1 MKTSIK
7 GIDLIKQFE
16 GCKLTSY
23 LCPAGIWTIGYGNT
37 YYLDGTKVVK
47 GQRINQN
54 EANLLLAK
62 LLPKYENTV
71 NKNITATLTQ
81 NQYDA
86 LVSFCWNCGS
96 SQNLF
101 RLVNQKAT
109 NEVIYNWWISHYT
122 KGGGK
127 VLAGLVKRRK
137 IEADLFTLK

>member
-1 MKTSIK
+1 MKTSNI

-16 GCKLTSY
+16 GCKLTAY
-23 LCPAGIWTIGYGNT
+23 LCPAGVWTIGFGNT

-54 EANLLLAK
+54 EADLLLAK
-62 LLPKYENTV
+62 LLPKYEATV
-71 NKNITATLTQ
+71 NRNIKAIINQ

-96 SQNLF
+96 SETLF

-109 NEVIYNWWISHYT
+109 NEVIHAWWISHYT

-127 VLAGLVKRRK
+127 VLHGLVKRRK
-137 IEADLFTLK
+137 IEADLFIK

>member
-47 GQRINQN
+47 GQIINQN